1 MIEQLCS
8 NDTLQQLIC
17 APLKYSFMQNA
28 LLAVLMLGLVAG
40 TIGAYVVVRG
50 MAFMT
55 DALGHAILPG
65 VAVAY
70 LSGGVHGPLLF
81 GAGVAGSIT
90 ALVIGFF
97 TRGGK
102 LREDTAIGI
111 VFTGALALGL
121 AILSL
126 GKANA
131 VDLDAL
137 LVGNILALSSDDL
150 AIILIVG
157 LIILLLVR
165 VFYKELLIV
174 SFDPVLGATLKYPV
188 EGLRYL
194 LLLMLAMTAVI
205 AIQAVG
211 VILIAA
217 MMVTPAAT
225 AYLLVRRLH
234 LMMIVGS
241 IICCLS
247 GVFGVFLS
255 WHLSVSRKLN
265 VSSSAAIVLTMTVV
279 FLIAYLFAP
288 KRGLLW
294 TLFPYQGK
302 ATESVEIEASAS

>member
-1 MIEQLCS
+1 MIDICS
-8 NDTLQQLIC
+8 SSAIQTLIC
-17 APLKYSFMQNA
+17 KPLSYAFMQNA
-28 LLAVLMLGLVAG
+28 LLTMLILGVVAG
-40 TIGAYVVVRG
+40 TVGCYVVVRG
-50 MAFMT
+50 MAFLT

-65 VAVAY
+65 VAIAY

-81 GAGVAGSIT
+81 GAALAASIT

-126 GKANA
+126 HKVTAI
-131 VDLDAL
+131 DLEDL
-137 LVGNILALSSDDL
+137 LVGNILALNRQDL
-150 AIILIVG
+150 AVIFVVG
-157 LIILLLVR
+157 LVVLLLVR
-165 VFYKELLIV
+165 AFYKELLIV
-174 SFDPVLGATLKYPV
+174 SFDPALGAALRYPV

-234 LMMIVGS
+234 WMMVIS
-241 IICCLS
+241 SLICCFS
-247 GVFGVFLS
+247 GVLGIFLS
-255 WHLSVSRKLN
+255 WHLS
-265 VSSSAAIVLTMTVV
+265 VSSSAAIVLTMT
-279 FLIAYLFAP
+279 FLFLLAYLFAP
-288 KRGLLW
+288 KRGLVW
-294 TLFPYQGK
+294 SFIR
-302 ATESVEIEASAS
+302 VREADDAAMEHVS

>member
-1 MIEQLCS
+1 MFEQLCS
-8 NDTLQQLIC
+8 NSTIQHLIC
-17 APLKYSFMQNA
+17 EPLSYPFMQNA

-40 TIGAYVVVRG
+40 TLGAYVVVRG

-126 GKANA
+126 HKATA
-131 VDLDAL
+131 VDLEEL
-137 LVGNILALSSDDL
+137 LVGNILALNTNDL

-165 VFYKELLIV
+165 AFYKELLIV

-194 LLLMLAMTAVI
+194 LLLMLAMGAVI

-241 IICCLS
+241 LICCLS
-247 GVFGVFLS
+247 GVVGVFLS
-255 WHLSVSRKLN
+255 WHLSM
-265 VSSSAAIVLTMTVV
+265 SSSAAIVLTMTGV

-288 KRGLLW
+288 KRGVVW
-294 TLFPYQGK
+294 TLVRHNTAVP
-302 ATESVEIEASAS
+302 VEVEASAS

>member
-1 MIEQLCS
+1 MIEQVCS
-8 NDTLQQLIC
+8 SPTIQALFC
-17 APLKYSFMQNA
+17 KPLSYAFMQNA
-28 LLAVLMLGLVAG
+28 IFAMLILGVVAG

-65 VAVAY
+65 VAIAY
-70 LSGGVHGPLLF
+70 LSGGVHGPLFF
-81 GAGVAGSIT
+81 GAAIAGSIT

-121 AILSL
+121 AILSFH
-126 GKANA
+126 KATA
-131 VDLDAL
+131 VDLQEL
-137 LVGNILALSSDDL
+137 LVGNILAISTQDL
-150 AIILIVG
+150 WATLAVG
-157 LIILLLVR
+157 SVILLLVR
-165 VFYKELLIV
+165 AFYKELLITA
-174 SFDPVLGATLKYPV
+174 FDPVLSATLQYPI

-211 VILIAA
+211 VILITA

-234 LMMIVGS
+234 VMMIVAS
-241 IICCLS
+241 VICCFS

-255 WHLSVSRKLN
+255 WHLSVS
-265 VSSSAAIVLTMTVV
+265 SSAAIVLTMPVL
-279 FLIAYLFAP
+279 FLLAYLFAP
-288 KRGLLW
+288 KRGVIW
-294 TLFPYQGK
+294 TAIRFR
-302 ATESVEIEASAS
+302 SVTQVEHESAS

>member
-1 MIEQLCS
+1 MIAQVCS
-8 NDTLQQLIC
+8 NDTIKQIFC
-17 APLKYSFMQNA
+17 DPLSYSFMQHA
-28 LLAVLMLGLVAG
+28 LLAVLMLGVVAG
-40 TIGAYVVVRG
+40 TMGAYVVVRG
-50 MAFMT
+50 MAFLT

-81 GAGVAGSIT
+81 GAAIAGSLT
-90 ALVIGFF
+90 AIVIGFF

-126 GKANA
+126 HKATA
-131 VDLDAL
+131 VDLEEL
-137 LVGNILALSSDDL
+137 LVGNILAINTSDL
-150 AIILIVG
+150 AAILLVG
-157 LIILLLVR
+157 LTLVVLVR

-174 SFDPVLGATLKYPV
+174 SFDPVLGATLRYPI

-194 LLLMLAMTAVI
+194 LLFMLALAAVI

-234 LMMIVGS
+234 LMMIVAS
-241 IICCLS
+241 AICCFS
-247 GVFGVFLS
+247 GVLGVFLS
-255 WHLSVSRKLN
+255 WHLGLA
-265 VSSSAAIVLTMTVV
+265 SSAAIVLTMTVI
-279 FLIAYLFAP
+279 FLLAYLFAP
-288 KRGLLW
+288 KRGMVW
-294 TLFPYQGK
+294 TVIRDNM
-302 ATESVEIEASAS
+302 AVESNRVAL

>member
-1 MIEQLCS
+1 MITQICS
-8 NDTLQQLIC
+8 NETVYHLFC
-17 APLKYSFMQNA
+17 EPLNYPFMQNA
-28 LLAVLMLGLVAG
+28 LLAVLILGVVAG
-40 TIGAYVVVRG
+40 AMGAYVVVRG

-70 LSGGVHGPLLF
+70 LTGGVHGPLLL
-81 GAGVAGSIT
+81 GAGIAGGIT
-90 ALVIGFF
+90 AVVIGLF

-121 AILSL
+121 IILSL
-126 GKANA
+126 GKTKAI
-131 VDLDAL
+131 DLEDL
-137 LVGNILALSSDDL
+137 LVGNILAISQQDL
-150 AIILIVG
+150 MLILAVAVV
-157 LIILLLVR
+157 ILLLIR
-165 VFYKELLIV
+165 VFYKELLIT
-174 SFDPVLGATLKYPV
+174 SFDPVLAATLQYRV
-188 EGLRYL
+188 EAFRYL

-234 LMMIVGS
+234 WMMFLAAV
-241 IICCLS
+241 ICCFS

-255 WHLSVSRKLN
+255 WHFSVTWNLSVPSG
-265 VSSSAAIVLTMTVV
+265 AAVVLTMTVL
-279 FLIAYLFAP
+279 FLTAYLFAP
-288 KRGLLW
+288 KRGLVW
-294 TLFPYQGK
+294 TFVRPHLEEPKLEQ
-302 ATESVEIEASAS
+302 VAS

>member
-1 MIEQLCS
+1 M
-8 NDTLQQLIC
+8 
-17 APLKYSFMQNA
+17 
-28 LLAVLMLGLVAG
+28 
-40 TIGAYVVVRG
+40 
-50 MAFMT
+50 
-55 DALGHAILPG
+55 
-65 VAVAY
+65 
-70 LSGGVHGPLLF
+70 HGPLFF
-81 GAGVAGSIT
+81 GAAIAGSIT

-126 GKANA
+126 HKVTA
-131 VDLDAL
+131 VDLEEL
-137 LVGNILALSSDDL
+137 LVGNILAINGGDL
-150 AIILIVG
+150 AVILGVG
-157 LIILLLVR
+157 LLILLLAR

-174 SFDPVLGATLKYPV
+174 SFDPVLGATLQYPI
-188 EGLRYL
+188 EALRYL
-194 LLLMLAMTAVI
+194 LLIMLALTAVI

-234 LMMIVGS
+234 VMMIVGS
-241 IICCLS
+241 VICCFS

-255 WHLSVSRKLN
+255 WHLSI
-265 VSSSAAIVLTMTVV
+265 SSSAAIVLTMTVL

-288 KRGLLW
+288 KRGLVW
-294 TLFPYQGK
+294 TLIRPLP
-302 ATESVEIEASAS
+302 ALPVESEHTH

>member
-8 NDTLQQLIC
+8 NSTLHQLFC
-17 APLKYSFMQNA
+17 EPLSYPFMQNA
-28 LLAVLMLGLVAG
+28 LLAVLLLGVVTG
-40 TIGAYVVVRG
+40 TMGTYVVVRG
-50 MAFMT
+50 MAFLT

-65 VAVAY
+65 VAIAY
-70 LSGGVHGPLLF
+70 LSGGVHGPLLL
-81 GAGVAGSIT
+81 GAGLAGSIT
-90 ALVIGFF
+90 AVIIGFF

-126 GKANA
+126 HKATA
-131 VDLDAL
+131 VDLEEL
-137 LVGNILALSSDDL
+137 LVGNILAISGSDL
-150 AIILIVG
+150 AVISIVG
-157 LIILLLVR
+157 LAILLLVFA
-165 VFYKELLIV
+165 FYKELLIV
-174 SFDPVLGATLKYPV
+174 SFDPVLGATLQYPV

-194 LLLMLAMTAVI
+194 LLLMLALTAVI

-234 LMMIVGS
+234 LMMIVGAL
-241 IICCLS
+241 ICCFS

-255 WHLSVSRKLN
+255 WHLSVS
-265 VSSSAAIVLTMTVV
+265 SSAAIVLTMT
-279 FLIAYLFAP
+279 FLFLVAYLFAP
-288 KRGLLW
+288 KRGVVW
-294 TLFPYQGK
+294 AFFRSK
-302 ATESVEIEASAS
+302 ATRPMSNEVSAS

>member
-1 MIEQLCS
+1 MIAQLCTIAAI
-8 NDTLQQLIC
+8 NQLLC
-17 APLKYSFMQNA
+17 DPLRYQFMQNA
-28 LLAVLMLGLVAG
+28 LIGMLMLGIVTG
-40 TIGAYVVVRG
+40 CIGAYVVVRG

-70 LSGGVHGPLLF
+70 LNGGVHGPLLL
-81 GAGVAGSIT
+81 GAAVAGSIT

-121 AILSL
+121 MILSL
-126 GKANA
+126 HSATA
-131 VDLDAL
+131 TDLETL
-137 LVGNILALSSDDL
+137 LVGNILALSGSDLL
-150 AIILIVG
+150 AILVVG
-157 LIILLLVR
+157 LAILLLIR
-165 VFYKELLIV
+165 IFYKELLIV
-174 SFDPVLGATLKYPV
+174 SFDPVLAATLQYPV

-225 AYLLVRRLH
+225 AWLLVRRLNV
-234 LMMIVGS
+234 MMIVGAA
-241 IICCLS
+241 ICCFC
-247 GVFGVFLS
+247 GVFGVMLS
-255 WHLSVSRKLN
+255 YYLSVN
-265 VSSSAAIVLTMTVV
+265 AGIDVSASAVVVVTMTLLFV
-279 FLIAYLFAP
+279 LAYLFAP

-294 TLFPYQGK
+294 NALQTRQTVPSGG
-302 ATESVEIEASAS
+302 

>member
-1 MIEQLCS
+1 MIEQVCS
-8 NDTLQQLIC
+8 SPTIQALFC
-17 APLKYSFMQNA
+17 KPLSYAFMQNA
-28 LLAVLMLGLVAG
+28 IFAMLILGIVAG
-40 TIGAYVVVRG
+40 TIGCYVVVRG

-81 GAGVAGSIT
+81 GAAVAASIT

-126 GKANA
+126 HKVTA
-131 VDLDAL
+131 VDLEEL
-137 LVGNILALSSDDL
+137 LVGNILAINGQDL
-150 AIILIVG
+150 AVMFIVA
-157 LIILLLVR
+157 LVVLLLVR
-165 VFYKELLIV
+165 AFYKELLIV
-174 SFDPVLGATLKYPV
+174 SFDPVLGATLQYPV
-188 EGLRYL
+188 EALRYL
-194 LLLMLAMTAVI
+194 LLLLLAMSAVI

-234 LMMIVGS
+234 RMMVVAS
-241 IICCLS
+241 AICCFS
-247 GVFGVFLS
+247 GVFGIFLS
-255 WHLSVSRKLN
+255 WHLS
-265 VSSSAAIVLTMTVV
+265 VSSSAAIVLTMTVL
-279 FLIAYLFAP
+279 FLLAYLFAP
-288 KRGLLW
+288 KRGVIW
-294 TLFPYQGK
+294 TAIRFRSAAPV
-302 ATESVEIEASAS
+302 ESELAS

>member
-1 MIEQLCS
+1 MIDQLCG
-8 NDTLQQLIC
+8 NDVLQRLFC
-17 APLKYSFMQNA
+17 APLGYSFMQHA
-28 LLAVLMLGLVAG
+28 LLAVLLLGIVTG

-81 GAGVAGSIT
+81 GAAVAGSIT
-90 ALVIGFF
+90 AVVIGFF

-126 GKANA
+126 HKATA
-131 VDLDAL
+131 VDLEEL
-137 LVGNILALSSDDL
+137 LVGNILAISETD
-150 AIILIVG
+150 LIVIFVVG
-157 LIILLLVR
+157 LAILLLVR
-165 VFYKELLIV
+165 AFYKELLIV
-174 SFDPVLGATLKYPV
+174 SFDPVLAATLRYPV

-234 LMMIVGS
+234 LMMILGS
-241 IICCLS
+241 VISCFS
-247 GVFGVFLS
+247 GVFGIFLS
-255 WHLSVSRKLN
+255 WHLG
-265 VSSSAAIVLTMTVV
+265 VSSSAAIVLTMTLL
-279 FLIAYLFAP
+279 FLCVYLFAP
-288 KRGLLW
+288 NRGLAW
-294 TLFPYQGK
+294 TLIRNKPAFL
-302 ATESVEIEASAS
+302 VVL

>member
-1 MIEQLCS
+1 MIQFLCS
-8 NDTLQQLIC
+8 NDTLQHLVC
-17 APLKYSFMQNA
+17 EPLSYPFMQNA
-28 LLAVLMLGLVAG
+28 LLAVLLLGIVAG
-40 TIGAYVVVRG
+40 TMGAFVVVRG
-50 MAFMT
+50 MAFLT

-81 GAGVAGSIT
+81 GAAVAGSLT
-90 ALVIGFF
+90 AVVIGFF

-126 GKANA
+126 HKATA
-131 VDLDAL
+131 VDLEEL
-137 LVGNILALSSDDL
+137 LVGNILAVSKNDL
-150 AIILIVG
+150 TVILVVA
-157 LIILLLVR
+157 LIIMGLVLA
-165 VFYKELLIV
+165 FYKELLIV
-174 SFDPVLGATLKYPV
+174 SFDPVLGATLRLPI

-194 LLLMLAMTAVI
+194 LLIMLAMTAVI

-234 LMMIVGS
+234 VMMIVGAALAAFS
-241 IICCLS
+241 AAL
-247 GVFGVFLS
+247 GVMLS
-255 WHLSVSRKLN
+255 WHLSM
-265 VSSSAAIVLTMTVV
+265 SSSAAIVLTMTTL
-279 FLIAYLFAP
+279 FLVTYLFSP
-288 KRGLLW
+288 RRGVLW
-294 TLFPYQGK
+294 TAMRQKQPDP
-302 ATESVEIEASAS
+302 AE

>member
-1 MIEQLCS
+1 MVEQLCS
-8 NDTLQQLIC
+8 NHTLYRLFC
-17 APLKYSFMQNA
+17 EPLSYPFMQNA

-40 TIGAYVVVRG
+40 TMGAYVVVRG

-65 VAVAY
+65 VAIAY

-126 GKANA
+126 HKATA
-131 VDLDAL
+131 VDLEEL
-137 LVGNILALSSDDL
+137 LVGNILAINSSDL
-150 AIILIVG
+150 AVIFVVG
-157 LIILLLVR
+157 LLILLLVR
-165 VFYKELLIV
+165 AFYKELLIV
-174 SFDPVLGATLKYPV
+174 SFDPVLGATLQYPV

-194 LLLMLAMTAVI
+194 LLLMLAMAAVI

-241 IICCLS
+241 LICCFS

-255 WHLSVSRKLN
+255 WHLSVS
-265 VSSSAAIVLTMTVV
+265 SSAAIVLTMT
-279 FLIAYLFAP
+279 FLFLFAYLFAP
-288 KRGLLW
+288 KRGLAW
-294 TLFPYQGK
+294 TLFQRRALVP
-302 ATESVEIEASAS
+302 VE

>member
-1 MIEQLCS
+1 MIEQVCT
-8 NDTLQQLIC
+8 NNTLYKLIC
-17 APLKYSFMQNA
+17 EPLSYAFMQNA

-40 TIGAYVVVRG
+40 TIGAFVVVRG

-65 VAVAY
+65 VAIAY

-90 ALVIGFF
+90 ALIIGLF

-126 GKANA
+126 NKVTA
-131 VDLDAL
+131 VDLEEL
-137 LVGNILALSSDDL
+137 LVGNILAINGSDL
-150 AIILIVG
+150 AIIFIVG
-157 LIILLLVR
+157 AIILLLVR
-165 VFYKELLIV
+165 AFYKELLIV
-174 SFDPVLGATLKYPV
+174 SFDPVLGATLQYPV
-188 EGLRYL
+188 EALRYL

-234 LMMIVGS
+234 LMMIVGA
-241 IICCLS
+241 IICCFS

-255 WHLSVSRKLN
+255 WHLSVS
-265 VSSSAAIVLTMTVV
+265 SSAAIVLTMTVL
-279 FLIAYLFAP
+279 FLIAYLLAP
-288 KRGLLW
+288 KRGLVW
-294 TLFPYQGK
+294 TFVRYRAASPM
-302 ATESVEIEASAS
+302 EIDGLAS